1 MRKFGLLLALI
12 VSFGLQAQKVTRF
25 SSFDAFSEEFDK
37 LVSVPKEL
45 DGVFKDS
52 LVPNF
57 LAAVDFEKEELW
69 LDYANQILRKR
80 LDDAQTW
87 EPLLRALIYVA
98 ENEEYDRFGALLE
111 HFYAFSKKNPSSRIR
126 SYQNQFYRNLVK
138 HEFSEPGELVWKSP
152 ASFWTLNFIEGEPQ
166 FTMEMVDIVGLNGG
180 DSTMVMGV
188 NAVFYPQAGLL
199 KANGGTIIWSREG
212 QLDKEVYAELGPWTL
227 QVNQTNF
234 KADSVTL

>member
-69 LDYANQILRKR
+69 LDYANQLLRKR
-80 LDDAQTW
+80 LDTRKRGSRYYVPSFMWQKTRNSIV
-87 EPLLRALIYVA
+87 LVHSSSIFMGFRKRILRAGSVRTKI
-98 ENEEYDRFGALLE
+98 
-111 HFYAFSKKNPSSRIR
+111 SSTGI
-126 SYQNQFYRNLVK
+126 L
-138 HEFSEPGELVWKSP
+138 
-152 ASFWTLNFIEGEPQ
+152 
-166 FTMEMVDIVGLNGG
+166 
-180 DSTMVMGV
+180 
-188 NAVFYPQAGLL
+188 
-199 KANGGTIIWSREG
+199 
-212 QLDKEVYAELGPWTL
+212 
-227 QVNQTNF
+227 
-234 KADSVTL
+234 